1 MTDREFD
8 YCGGVFGAAG
18 ALGVRNGGSA
28 QRPFALP
35 GDTPHYARDRVVD
48 VRHIKLDVSIDPKAK
63 RIEGAA
69 HTTFVPINDGV
80 THVEFD
86 AVEMTIKSVKLA
98 ASGAASPRPR
108 RGRGA
113 GGEGGS
119 ERPLP
124 YTYDDGKLRIELG
137 EGRKAG
143 EELTTVVEYS
153 AIPRRGLYFIGPD
166 KGYPKKPVQVWSQG
180 QDEDS
185 RHWFPCVDF
194 PNEMAT
200 SELIVTVPT
209 PLTAV
214 GNGELISIDE
224 NKSKKTRT
232 FHFYQSRPHVAY
244 LLSVAAADFA
254 EITEKVDGIPVQYYV
269 QKGRESQA
277 KPALGRTPEML
288 RFFGERTGVPYP
300 YAKYAQV
307 CVGDFIFGGM
317 ENVSA
322 TTLTDTCLFDKKA
335 EPDAADNTDGLVA
348 HELAHQWFGDL
359 LTCRDWAHGWLNE
372 GFATYFDE
380 LFAEH
385 HRGVD
390 VLRYEMRINQEIYL
404 GDDTRRYRRPIVD
417 NVYNEP
423 IDLFDRQFYEKG
435 GWVLHMLRYNLGDEL
450 FWKSIRHYV
459 AKHQGGNV
467 TTPDLQRSIEEATGR
482 NMDRFFEQ
490 WVYGAGHPQFNV
502 SFEFDDKTKQG
513 KLTVKQTQSS
523 EHRTAEVFHTPVDVN
538 FGYDGQENELYRIE
552 IHEREQ
558 SFYFSLPEK
567 PKLVCFDYGGWLLK
581 TVEFKKSAEQLVYEL
596 KHDGDVLGRIDGASA
611 LAKLGTKEA
620 VDALKDAVL
629 KDKFFAVQG
638 RAARALGSMGTEA
651 ALEALLACT
660 TVANARARRAVFAA
674 LGEFRDEA
682 PLERGA
688 KAAAALEAVL
698 KKGDKSYYA
707 EAEATASI
715 GKTRS
720 KRAFAALQAQLK
732 KESHNDVIRLMA
744 FTGFAELR
752 DQRALPLAVEWTVY
766 GKSPQVRTAA
776 TMCIARLA
784 KLVDNKEAALDRLTE
799 LLDDPDL
806 RVKIAAIGA
815 LEQLGEDRAIGALSR
830 TADRDLD
837 GRVIRRSREV
847 AARLREGRD
856 KGEEIKKLREEL
868 DKLREEHKS
877 IKDRLVK
884 IEASADGKASAAKK
898 TRVSKN
904 GATKS
909 SANGRT
915 AAPAP
920 KRKASAR
927 KPARRTNARRR

>member
-1 MTDREFD
+1 MTDRAFD

-18 ALGVRNGGSA
+18 ALGA

-35 GDTPHYARDRVVD
+35 GDKPHYARDRVVD

-86 AVEMTIKSVKLA
+86 AVEMTIRSVKLA
-98 ASGAASPRPR
+98 SKRGAAKSP
-108 RGRGA
+108 
-113 GGEGGS
+113 
-119 ERPLP
+119 P

-137 EGRKAG
+137 KLKAG
-143 EELTTVVEYS
+143 AELTTVVEY
-153 AIPRRGLYFIGPD
+153 AAVPRRGLYFIGPD

-185 RHWFPCVDF
+185 RHWFPCIDF

-214 GNGELISIDE
+214 GNGELISIE
-224 NKSKKTRT
+224 KNTAKKTRT

-254 EITEKVDGIPVQYYV
+254 EVSEKVDGLPVQYFV
-269 QKGRESQA
+269 QRGREREA
-277 KPALGRTPEML
+277 KPALGRTPKML

-335 EPDAADNTDGLVA
+335 EQDAADNTDGLVA

-385 HRGVD
+385 DRGVD
-390 VLRYEMRINQEIYL
+390 VFRYEMRINQEIYL
-404 GDDTRRYRRPIVD
+404 GDDSRRYRRPIVD

-435 GWVLHMLRYNLGDEL
+435 GWVLHMLRFTLGDEL

-467 TTPDLQRSIEEATGR
+467 TTPDLQRSIEQATGR
-482 NMDRFFEQ
+482 NMDRFFDQ

-502 SFEFDDKTKQG
+502 SFEYDDTTNQG

-523 EHRTAEVFHTPVDVN
+523 DNKTAEVFHTPVDVK
-538 FGYDGQENELYRIE
+538 FGYEGKENQIYRVE

-558 SFYFSLPEK
+558 TFYFALAEK
-567 PKLVCFDYGGWLLK
+567 PKLVSFDHGGWLLK
-581 TVEFKKSAEQLVYEL
+581 TCEFKKSAEQLVYQL
-596 KHDGDVLGRIDGASA
+596 KHDDDVLGRIDATAELS
-611 LAKLGTKEA
+611 KLGTKEA

-629 KDKFFAVQG
+629 KDTFFAVQA
-638 RAARALGSMGTEA
+638 RAARALGSMGTELA
-651 ALEALLACT
+651 MEALLSCT
-660 TVANARARRAVFAA
+660 KVANSRARRAVFAG
-674 LGEFRDEA
+674 LGEYRDEA
-682 PLERGA
+682 PMARGA

-698 KKGDKSYYA
+698 KKGDASYYA
-707 EAEATASI
+707 EAEAASSL
-715 GKTRS
+715 GRTRS
-720 KRAFAALQAQLK
+720 KRAFAALQGALK
-732 KESHNDVIRLMA
+732 KESHNDVIRALT
-744 FTGFAELR
+744 FNGFSELR
-752 DQRALPLAVEWTVY
+752 DQRALPLAVEWTAY
-766 GKSPQVRTAA
+766 GKSPQVRTMAA
-776 TMCIARLA
+776 QCIGRLG
-784 KLVDNKEAALDRLTE
+784 KLADNKEAALDRLTE

-806 RVKIAAIGA
+806 RVKLSAITA
-815 LEQLGEDRAIGALSR
+815 LEILGEDRAIGALSR
-830 TADRDLD
+830 TAERDLD
-837 GRVIRRSREV
+837 GRVIRRCREV

-856 KGEEIKKLREEL
+856 KGDEIKKLREEME
-868 DKLREEHKS
+868 KLREEHKS
-877 IKDRLVK
+877 IKDRLQK
-884 IEASADGKASAAKK
+884 MESTTDTKAGK
-898 TRVSKN
+898 RMGKN
-904 GATKS
+904 GAKS
-909 SANGRT
+909 STNGRT
-915 AAPAP
+915 PAT
-920 KRKASAR
+920 KRQTAVR
-927 KPARRTNARRR
+927 KTARRR

>member
-8 YCGGVFGAAG
+8 YCGGAFGGAG
-18 ALGVRNGGSA
+18 ALGA

-35 GDTPHYARDRVVD
+35 GDKPHYARDRIVD

-98 ASGAASPRPR
+98 SGGRSAAKS
-108 RGRGA
+108 
-113 GGEGGS
+113 
-119 ERPLP
+119 LP

-137 EGRKAG
+137 SGRKAG
-143 EELTTVVEYS
+143 EELTTVVEY
-153 AIPRRGLYFIGPD
+153 AAVPRRGLYFIGPD

-200 SELIVTVPT
+200 SELIVTVPA

-214 GNGELISIDE
+214 GNGELVSFSE
-224 NKSKKTRT
+224 NKTKKTRT
-232 FHFYQSRPHVAY
+232 YHFYQSRPHVAY

-254 EITEKVDGIPVQYYV
+254 EITETYRPSTGSGPAILVQYYV

-288 RFFGERTGVPYP
+288 RFFGERTGVSYP

-390 VLRYEMRINQEIYL
+390 VFRYEMRINQEIYL
-404 GDDTRRYRRPIVD
+404 GDDSRRYRRPIVD

-435 GWVLHMLRYNLGDEL
+435 GWVLHMLRHELGDEL
-450 FWKSIRHYV
+450 FWKSIKHYV

-467 TTPDLQRSIEEATGR
+467 TTPDLQRAIEQATGR
-482 NMDRFFEQ
+482 NMDRFFDQ
-490 WVYGAGHPQFNV
+490 WVYGAGHPQFIV
-502 SFEFDDKTKQG
+502 SWEYDDKEGRG
-513 KLTVKQTQSS
+513 KLTVKQTQSMDNK
-523 EHRTAEVFHTPVDVN
+523 TAEVFHASVDVKFGFEKGKDAVHRIQISERDQN
-538 FGYDGQENELYRIE
+538 F
-552 IHEREQ
+552 
-558 SFYFSLPEK
+558 FFALPEK
-567 PKLVCFDYGGWLLK
+567 PKLVCFDYCGWLLK
-581 TVEFKKSAEQLVYEL
+581 TAEFKKSAEQLIYQL
-596 KHDGDVLGRIDGASA
+596 KHDDDVLGRIDATAGLVKIA
-611 LAKLGTKEA
+611 THEA
-620 VDALKDAVL
+620 IDALKDAVL
-629 KDKFFAVQG
+629 KDKFFAVQA
-638 RAARALGSMGTEA
+638 RAARALGSIGSEA
-651 ALEALLACT
+651 ALDALLACT
-660 TVANARARRAVFAA
+660 KIANARARRSVFAA

-682 PLERGA
+682 PMERGA

-698 KKGDKSYYA
+698 KAGDKSYYA
-707 EAEATASI
+707 EAEAASSL

-720 KRAFAALQAQLK
+720 KRAFAALQTQLK
-732 KESHNDVIRLMA
+732 KESHNDVIRALT
-744 FTGFAELR
+744 FSGFAELR
-752 DQRALPLAVEWTVY
+752 DQRALPHAIEWTAY

-776 TMCIARLA
+776 TVCVARLA

-806 RVKIAAIGA
+806 RVKMAAIAA

-830 TADRDLD
+830 AAERDLD

-847 AARLREGRD
+847 AAALRQGRD
-856 KGEEIKKLREEL
+856 KGDEIKKLREEM

-877 IKDRLVK
+877 IKDRLEKV
-884 IEASADGKASAAKK
+884 EATEKTSTNGKQD
-898 TRVSKN
+898 RRIGKN
-904 GATKS
+904 GRGRAS
-909 SANGRT
+909 PNGR
-915 AAPAP
+915 AAGPA
-920 KRKASAR
+920 KRKAA
-927 KPARRTNARRR
+927 PRRR